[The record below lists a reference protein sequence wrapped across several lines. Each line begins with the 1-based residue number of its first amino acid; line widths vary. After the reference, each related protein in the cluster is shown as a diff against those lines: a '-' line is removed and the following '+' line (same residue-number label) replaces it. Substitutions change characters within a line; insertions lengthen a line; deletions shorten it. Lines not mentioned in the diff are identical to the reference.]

1 MKKLLT
7 IACLVTAALA
17 ASLASNAGAQTTQA
31 IQATPAGKAP
41 ATDCANATTQARMNE
56 CANEDFLAATES
68 YAASYKAL
76 TDKMSA
82 TQKDQFR
89 RTQKFWIQYRT
100 AACNFESSGV
110 AGGSARPM
118 VKSQCDARMTRARTA
133 EITTLANCKE
143 GDLSCL
149 RFRK

>member
-1 MKKLLT
+1 MPGLLLT
-7 IACLVTAALA
+7 L
-17 ASLASNAGAQTTQA
+17 QTT
-31 IQATPAGKAP
+31 QATPAGKAP

-56 CANEDFLAATES
+56 CANEDFLTATAG
-68 YAASYKAL
+68 YAASYKTL
-76 TDKMSA
+76 SDRMSV

-89 RTQKFWIQYRT
+89 RTQKLWIQYRT

-133 EITTLANCKE
+133 ELAALANCKE
-143 GDLSCL
+143 GDLSCP
-149 RFRK
+149 RFGK